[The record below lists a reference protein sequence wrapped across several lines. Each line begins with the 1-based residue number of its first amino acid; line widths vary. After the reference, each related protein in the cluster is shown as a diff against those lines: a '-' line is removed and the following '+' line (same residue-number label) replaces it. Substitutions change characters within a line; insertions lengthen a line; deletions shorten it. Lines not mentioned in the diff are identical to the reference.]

1 VFAGYGFVWVAAWI
15 DATGPLAE
23 RVQRLRVPDR
33 TQIGTL
39 VLLFVLVAS
48 LGIVQVPV
56 KTSQVTITDNTY
68 HTSQFLAEHSADRG
82 QEYPDNYVLSEW
94 GQNRHYNY
102 FVSGES
108 QSYGYAQSNYDQF
121 IRSPNPD
128 ESYDRFEG
136 RVGYVVLETGRSAS
150 GQGTTYQQ
158 LTESYGSRSDGTPGL
173 AHYRALYL
181 APGESH
187 VAYAV
192 VPGATVTGTPR
203 PTQPSRSRRT
213 FPSRTP
219 SSPTSARRR

>member
-82 QEYPDNYVLSEW
+82 QEYPDNYVLSE
-94 GQNRHYNY
+94 GAEPSLQLLRQRRVPELRPRAVELRPVHP
-102 FVSGES
+102 ES
-108 QSYGYAQSNYDQF
+108 EP
-121 IRSPNPD
+121 R
-128 ESYDRFEG
+128 
-136 RVGYVVLETGRSAS
+136 RVLRPVRGPRRLR
-150 GQGTTYQQ
+150 
-158 LTESYGSRSDGTPGL
+158 RPRDGTVGQRPGND
-173 AHYRALYL
+173 
-181 APGESH
+181 
-187 VAYAV
+187 V
-192 VPGATVTGTPR
+192 
-203 PTQPSRSRRT
+203 
-213 FPSRTP
+213 P
-219 SSPTSARRR
+219 SS